1 MPLKKRYPLEVLL
14 QQREEQVDV
23 RAGELQLAADQT
35 HRAEQTR
42 LRAEH
47 ERKEH
52 AARTRRE
59 AAAEAERFDEG
70 QAAAQDMMR
79 LHAWRVVQTQRA
91 EALAEGERAAHERA
105 LEAQHQES
113 QARQQ
118 LADARA
124 QAKVI
129 ENHQQR
135 FNDEER
141 KAEERRL
148 EEEIE
153 DGVNARASRRR
164 D

>member
-1 MPLKKRYPLEVLL
+1 M
-14 QQREEQVDV
+14 
-23 RAGELQLAADQT
+23 RADELHQAADHT
-35 HRAEQTR
+35 RRAEQTR
-42 LRAEH
+42 LRAER
-47 ERKEH
+47 EKEEH
-52 AARTRRE
+52 AVRTRRE
-59 AAAEAERFDEG
+59 TEAEAERFDDG
-70 QAAAQDMMR
+70 QAAAHDMMR
-79 LHAWRVVQTQRA
+79 LHAWRVVQAQRA
-91 EALAEGERAAHERA
+91 ESLAERERAAHERA

-135 FNDEER
+135 FNDQER

>member
-1 MPLKKRYPLEVLL
+1 MRADEL
-14 QQREEQVDV
+14 QQ
-23 RAGELQLAADQT
+23 AADQT
-35 HRAEQTR
+35 RRADQTR
-42 LRAEH
+42 LRAER
-47 ERKEH
+47 EKEEH

-59 AAAEAERFDEG
+59 TEAEAERFDEG
-70 QAAAQDMMR
+70 RAAAQDMMR
-79 LHAWRVVQTQRA
+79 LHAWRVVQAQHA
-91 EALAEGERAAHERA
+91 EALAERERAAHERA
-105 LEAQHQES
+105 REAQQQES

-135 FNDEER
+135 FYVEER